1 MAASDGWCDVGGGV
15 DLAGFSSHCSAFL
28 GAPDDLHLALPGNA
42 GETQGGGRVGLKR
55 LSTEVGTMSET
66 RSRVLIIANKTLG
79 GAEML
84 DRIDQINTPAGSASF
99 YLLVP
104 ATPVGESPW
113 DGHDYRRQTGVEQAR
128 RRLEE
133 GLEMMSELGVEV
145 DGELGEADPIDAV
158 RVLFDRG
165 LSFDRI
171 LLSTFTS
178 GFSRWL
184 RLDVPH
190 RLGRITD
197 LPIEHIQSDVAAS
210 SG

>member
-1 MAASDGWCDVGGGV
+1 M
-15 DLAGFSSHCSAFL
+15 
-28 GAPDDLHLALPGNA
+28 
-42 GETQGGGRVGLKR
+42 K
-55 LSTEVGTMSET
+55 VGTMSEAS
-66 RSRVLIIANKTLG
+66 SRILIIANKTLG

-84 DRIDQINTPAGSASF
+84 DRIGELDQPSGSNSF

-113 DGHDYRRQTGVEQAR
+113 EGQDFRRQSGVEEAGE
-128 RRLEE
+128 RLKQT
-133 GLEMMSELGVEV
+133 LELISERGVQVNGEV
-145 DGELGEADPIDAV
+145 GEADPVDAV
-158 RVLFDRG
+158 RVLLDRG

-190 RLGRITD
+190 RLGRITSVD
-197 LPIEHIQSDVAAS
+197 VEHIKSDVATS
-210 SG
+210 LS